1 MQNEFSSSKY
11 RVYTRKDAIFKTYDL
26 VALLQLK
33 ENFMRYLSRNSLFIA
48 LCLFA
53 THAFAQKQPA
63 PGPEFGEG
71 SIGLLALGISAVAYA
86 AYRFKNKK

>member
-11 RVYTRKDAIFKTYDL
+11 RVYTRKNAILKTYDL